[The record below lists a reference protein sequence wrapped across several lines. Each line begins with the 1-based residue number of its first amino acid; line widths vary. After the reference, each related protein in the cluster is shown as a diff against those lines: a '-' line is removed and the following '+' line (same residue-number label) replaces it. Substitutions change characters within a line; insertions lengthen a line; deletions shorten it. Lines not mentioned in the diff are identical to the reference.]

1 MSIPD
6 VLAPGAPATE
16 GQTPTNAD
24 NGREPEPEQSKTF
37 DAVYVA
43 KLRAEAAANRK
54 KAEALEAAE
63 AQRATE
69 AKAADELRLAEQ
81 QKWQELAAK
90 RQEELTTVK
99 AEAEALKTQTARLSE
114 ALNGYLAKEREGIP
128 DHIGALLD
136 KLNVV
141 EQLAYIASNREAW
154 AATNQRP
161 GGVPPSPKPGE
172 APALSDEERRQRS
185 FKIRL

>member
-1 MSIPD
+1 MSITD
-6 VLAPGAPATE
+6 VLAPGAPTTE
-16 GQTPTNAD
+16 GQTPND
-24 NGREPEPEQSKTF
+24 GKGQEPEPEQSKTF
-37 DAVYVA
+37 DAAYVA
-43 KLRAEAAANRK
+43 KLRKEAAENRK
-54 KAEALEAAE
+54 RAEALEAAE
-63 AQRATE
+63 MQRATE

-81 QKWQELAAK
+81 QKWQELAQK
-90 RQEELTTVK
+90 RQDELATIK
-99 AEAEALKTQTARLSE
+99 AEAETLKTQSTRLAD

-136 KLNVV
+136 KLDVV
-141 EQLAYIASNREAW
+141 DQLAYIAANREAW

-172 APALSDEERRQRS
+172 APALSEEERRQRS

>member
-1 MSIPD
+1 M
-6 VLAPGAPATE
+6 
-16 GQTPTNAD
+16 
-24 NGREPEPEQSKTF
+24 
-37 DAVYVA
+37 
-43 KLRAEAAANRK
+43 
-54 KAEALEAAE
+54 
-63 AQRATE
+63 AQKRQ
-69 AKAADELRLAEQ
+69 DELA
-81 QKWQELAAK
+81 
-90 RQEELTTVK
+90 TIK
-99 AEAEALKTQTARLSE
+99 AEAETLKTQSTRLSE

-136 KLNVV
+136 KLDVV
-141 EQLAYIASNREAW
+141 DQLAYIAANREAW